1 MVNNEEEPNIFMF
14 GDKEDWKNFLL
25 EITHFLNKKI
35 HSIEQ

>member
-25 EITHFLNKKI
+25 EAVLKLL
-35 HSIEQ
+35 S